1 MSTIHLTTDTIEIR
15 LSPAERL
22 SALHGDLRLPRPAIL
37 AAEVVND
44 GLAAVRGVR
53 APGVAIPRRL
63 KIGTW
68 RDRHGAC
75 FVSVRRDT
83 PSLRLTFRQQ
93 RYNTILISTPN
104 ATTLAAELNPD
115 Q

>member
-1 MSTIHLTTDTIEIR
+1 
-15 LSPAERL
+15 
-22 SALHGDLRLPRPAIL
+22 
-37 AAEVVND
+37 VND
-44 GLAAVRGVR
+44 GLAAVHGVR
-53 APGVAIPRRL
+53 APGVTIPSRL

-68 RDRHGAC
+68 RDRRRAC

-83 PSLRLTFRQQ
+83 PTLRLTVHQQ